1 MRFSKRILFGI
12 TCLILSLNAGA
23 NGDPVEGREKAKV
36 CLTCHRIGNIVN
48 GADTPI
54 ISGQY
59 EDYLIQALI
68 SYRTGARS
76 NPIMNGFAAN
86 LSNEDIKDIAAFYS
100 ELDSQLFTPTN

>member
-12 TCLILSLNAGA
+12 ACLILSLNARA
-23 NGDPVEGREKAKV
+23 DGDPVEGREKAKA

-48 GADTPI
+48 GAGTPI

-68 SYRTGARS
+68 SYRTGTRS
-76 NPIMNGFAAN
+76 NSIMNGFAAN

>member
-12 TCLILSLNAGA
+12 ACLILSLNAGA
-23 NGDPVEGREKAKV
+23 DGDPVEGREKAKA

-48 GADTPI
+48 GAGTPI

-68 SYRTGARS
+68 SYRTGARI

-86 LSNEDIKDIAAFYS
+86 LSNEDIEDIAAFYS